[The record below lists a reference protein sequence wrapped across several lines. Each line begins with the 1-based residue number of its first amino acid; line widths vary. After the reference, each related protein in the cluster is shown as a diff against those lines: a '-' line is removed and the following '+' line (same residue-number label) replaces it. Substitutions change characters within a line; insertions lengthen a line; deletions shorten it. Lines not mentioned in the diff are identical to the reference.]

1 MLKPYKYTKKYCG
14 NCGPGKPPY
23 YHLFKVFEKIDSNG
37 RIYLLPKL
45 EEQFGEILPNCYHY
59 YYVIIIRLLLLYY
72 YHYGSTEEA
81 HGGVVRCFSPRCH
94 IMPK

>member
-37 RIYLLPKL
+37 RIFLLPKL
-45 EEQFGEILPNCYHY
+45 EEQLGEILPNCYHY
-59 YYVIIIRLLLLYY
+59 YYVIIIRLLLLLLSLWQY
-72 YHYGSTEEA
+72 
-81 HGGVVRCFSPRCH
+81 
-94 IMPK
+94 